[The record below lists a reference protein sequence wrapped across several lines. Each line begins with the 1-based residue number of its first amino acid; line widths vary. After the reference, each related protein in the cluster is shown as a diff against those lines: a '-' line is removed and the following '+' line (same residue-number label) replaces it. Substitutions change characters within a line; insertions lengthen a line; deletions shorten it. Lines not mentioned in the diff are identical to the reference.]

1 MDAERPSG
9 SELED
14 RPESLGDFLQ
24 RMRGKYGL
32 NDIEVCTG
40 ACGDIVREVSKS
52 AGQGAAG
59 AVFRK
64 LSDSEVRLLRSYQDA
79 FAGEWAANADI
90 LDFTGF
96 YRDVS
101 RFIGDR
107 PRQLGVDLGTGSGE
121 MLGYMPC
128 DTVFGVDINIR
139 LLEAARDRL
148 GDMGSGK
155 PDAFLTPVLMEEDA
169 GFPQVG
175 AINLVMDD
183 AGDPEVLRCYLDE
196 MQMYPDLVTIVLP
209 GAFGPYD
216 DPGAHGRIVVA
227 AASLL
232 GPGGELV
239 VAGRFSR
246 VNSDTVD
253 YFNRHMGEDMQ
264 VADFRELDYR
274 VVKRYQSYLSENGI
288 SFTMFQPS
296 LQREPVQN
304 NVLFRMVKG

>member
-9 SELED
+9 REQEAK
-14 RPESLGDFLQ
+14 PESLGDFLQ
-24 RMRGKYGL
+24 RMRGKYSL

-40 ACGDIVREVSKS
+40 TCGDVVREVSES
-52 AGQGAAG
+52 AGSGAAG

-64 LSDSEVRLLRSYQDA
+64 LSGSEIRLLRSYQDA

-90 LDFTGF
+90 LDFAGF

-101 RFIGDR
+101 SFIGDR

-139 LLEAARDRL
+139 LLEAARDRFREM
-148 GDMGSGK
+148 GRERPDM
-155 PDAFLTPVLMEEDA
+155 FMTPVLMEGDA
-169 GFPQVG
+169 GFPEEG

-183 AGDPEVLRCYLDE
+183 ARDPEVLRCYLDE

-216 DPGAHGRIVVA
+216 DPEAHGRIVVS

-246 VNSDTVD
+246 VSSETVD
-253 YFNRHMGEDMQ
+253 YFNRHMGGDMH

-274 VVKRYQSYLSENGI
+274 VVDSYQSYLSDNGAV
-288 SFTMFQPS
+288 FTMFQPS

-304 NVLFRMVKG
+304 NVLIRMVKG